1 VAPIPAIIGVIK
13 EGATNILTPEEE
25 NFIAITS
32 NVFAVMGL
40 ISLFFALKG
49 IIGLFR
55 FLKHGVSFILLFIGA
70 KMLLSAIPAVMGFFS
85 NHSWVSLVVIIATL
99 TLSILLSMLISEK
112 KEIDQLKDEVD
123 DLKENIL
130 N

>member
-1 VAPIPAIIGVIK
+1 
-13 EGATNILTPEEE
+13 
-25 NFIAITS
+25 
-32 NVFAVMGL
+32 
-40 ISLFFALKG
+40 LFFALKG

-70 KMLLSAIPAVMGFFS
+70 KMLLSAIPTVQGFFS
-85 NHSWVSLVVIIATL
+85 NHSWVSLVVIISTL
-99 TLSILLSMLISEK
+99 TISILLSMLISEK

-130 N
+130 K